1 LFNRF
6 QIHLEEKFPELT
18 GKNLL
23 LAISGGIDSMVLYDL
38 LIKLN
43 YKLSLAHCN
52 FKLRKE
58 ESDLDEALIISEAK
72 KNDSQLYLTK
82 FDTKAYAQKEKTS
95 IQMAARE
102 LRYAWFEELLQKGGY
117 DYLLTAHHAD
127 DNVETFIINL
137 SRGTGLDGLTGI
149 PEKSRNIMRPL
160 LPFSKDDI
168 LNYAKDSNVLWREDQ
183 SNEENKYLR
192 NKVRNELVPLLKE
205 MNPSFLD
212 SFHATITN
220 LQGTKQIVQD
230 RMKQILDTVTDP
242 SEEDSILAFK
252 VNALSKLS
260 EKPSYIYEIFNPY
273 GFKQIQDIISLLSGQ
288 SGKQVLSKT
297 HRLIKHRDHSLLSR
311 FQEKDNTSGELQV
324 FEHDQRIE
332 LKDVSIQFNTLS
344 LNNLEPISPDPLT
357 EKFDKNL
364 LTFPLEVRKWKKG
377 DYFYPIGMKGKK
389 KLSKFFKDEKYSL
402 LQKENI
408 WLLCSG
414 VDVIWVIGK
423 RMDDRYKITDKTIH
437 ILKATV
443 HT

>member
-1 LFNRF
+1 MFNRF
-6 QIHLEEKFPELT
+6 KIHLEEKFPELT
-18 GKNLL
+18 GKKLL

-38 LIKLN
+38 LIKLEYN
-43 YKLSLAHCN
+43 LSLAHCN
-52 FKLRKE
+52 FKLRNE
-58 ESDLDEALIISEAK
+58 ESDRDEAFIKSEAK
-72 KNDSQLYLTK
+72 KNNTQLHLRD
-82 FDTKAYAQKEKTS
+82 FDTKGYADKEKTS

-102 LRYAWFEELLQKGGY
+102 LRYAWFADLSKESRF

-127 DNVETFIINL
+127 DNLETFIINL

-149 PEKSRNIMRPL
+149 PEKSGHIMRPL
-160 LPFSKDDI
+160 LPFSKGDI
-168 LNYAKDSNVLWREDQ
+168 LNYAKSQNVSWREDL
-183 SNEENKYLR
+183 SNQDTKYLR
-192 NKVRNELVPLLKE
+192 NKVRNELVPILKE

-212 SFHATITN
+212 SFASTVNN
-220 LQGTKQIVQD
+220 LQGTKEIVHD
-230 RMKQILDTVTDP
+230 KMKEVHDIVIDKSD
-242 SEEDSILAFK
+242 DGSILAFK
-252 VNALSKLS
+252 VSALLKYA
-260 EKPSYIYEIFNPY
+260 EKPSYLYEIFNPY
-273 GFKQIQDIISLLSGQ
+273 GFKHIQDIISLLTGQ

-297 HRLIKHRDHSLLSR
+297 HRLVKHREQLLLDQ
-311 FQEKDNTSGELQV
+311 FHEKDITSSKKKVNESDE
-324 FEHDQRIE
+324 FIE
-332 LKDVSIQFNTLS
+332 LKDVSICFDTFTRTNDK
-344 LNNLEPISPDPLT
+344 PINADSCT
-357 EKFDKNL
+357 ANFDKNL

-443 HT
+443 NT